1 MNPRPVTHGLRRL
14 GWRYGLNLIVSDAVK
29 GTVTV
34 HLDGV
39 TWEQALE
46 VVLRLKGLRQEVHGT
61 TRTVSPR

>member
-1 MNPRPVTHGLRRL
+1 VRSALRL
-14 GWRYGLNLIVSDAVK
+14 LADEGGVNLIVSDAVK